1 MAVAGNWTLH
11 FSWGAT
17 GNYGQ
22 TLITFNGDGSFSGP
36 YSGKWRQSSGTV
48 MLSFDGGPAKYGG
61 TVNGNIGSG
70 AMSTFAGLDGVWYL
84 SKEGTS
90 GFLPDG
96 ALVGE
101 LATPAGPDGSAVDS
115 ALEDMPELATAGASA
130 TARNGKRSNNRAKK
144 GADR

>member
-1 MAVAGNWTLH
+1 MTIAGNWTLH

-17 GNYGQ
+17 SSYGQ
-22 TLITFNGDGSFSGP
+22 TAITFNSDGTFSGP
-36 YSGKWRQSSGTV
+36 FTGKWRQKTGTV

-70 AMSTFAGLDGVWYL
+70 AMTTFAGLDGTWYL

-96 ALVGE
+96 ATV
-101 LATPAGPDGSAVDS
+101 AAVDVPAGPDGSVPTS
-115 ALEDMPELATAGASA
+115 AEPMRVPVGAGAA
-130 TARNGKRSNNRAKK
+130 RKARNGKRPAGSAK
-144 GADR
+144 

>member
-1 MAVAGNWTLH
+1 MTVTGNWTLH

-17 GNYGQ
+17 SSYGQ
-22 TLITFNGDGSFSGP
+22 TAIIFNGDGTFSGP
-36 YSGKWRQSSGTV
+36 YAGKWRQKSGTV

-70 AMSTFAGLDGVWYL
+70 AMTTFAGLDGVWYL

-96 ALVGE
+96 ALVAE
-101 LATPAGPDGSAVDS
+101 VDIPAGPDGSALT
-115 ALEDMPELATAGASA
+115 AAEPTPELAGAGA
-130 TARNGKRSNNRAKK
+130 ARKGRSGKRSNG
-144 GADR
+144 GAR